1 MQPTKYLKYLA
12 LPNLFGTERTKEILH
27 VNPTIVP
34 SREEA
39 QDVQTFIYD
48 YDAVTLIEKK
58 AEHVESCFPFKE
70 SERITWI
77 NIDGLRKSE
86 VETVCNHYGIH
97 QLLMEDILS
106 TGQRPKMDEVEG
118 VLFCLLNMLYF
129 NSERKSVETEQIS
142 IVLGKGF
149 VISFQED
156 ASRDVFDP
164 LRHRLAIANSKL
176 RQRAAD
182 YLCYTMLDLIVD

>member
-1 MQPTKYLKYLA
+1 MPRFSFLSLSLCSLPKYLKYLA
-12 LPNLFGTERTKEILH
+12 LPALFGTARTKEILH

-34 SREEA
+34 LREEA

-48 YDAVTLIEKK
+48 YDATTLIEKK
-58 AEHVESCFPFKE
+58 ADQVERCFPFKE

-86 VETVCNHYGIH
+86 VETVCNHFGIH
-97 QLLMEDILS
+97 QLLIEDILS

-118 VLFCLLNMLYF
+118 VMFCLLNMLYF
-129 NSERKSVETEQIS
+129 NSRKRLLKQNRSVLYL
-142 IVLGKGF
+142 VKALLF
-149 VISFQED
+149 H
-156 ASRDVFDP
+156 SRKMRAAMFLIR

-176 RQRAAD
+176 RQ
-182 YLCYTMLDLIVD
+182 TGS